1 MSASSNAS
9 SSSVEDASERER
21 QEAEEDFKEMCA
33 RAVIRLCTKHHYDL
47 LLDKGHSQRSA
58 SSINGHLASRCSS
71 LHWTQVRDQVLE
83 MLPEMLQRTLRNE
96 IDLMGENWGT
106 PLLLNDAFIIRR
118 SAPEDLPE
126 PEECAQKAK
135 DLLQC
140 FLSERNVE
148 SDRILEAGYKF
159 SKYTRVK
166 IWMEF
171 LVRSMPADQRN
182 SYLTWLGEQ
191 RLLKRRRRD

>member
-1 MSASSNAS
+1 
-9 SSSVEDASERER
+9 
-21 QEAEEDFKEMCA
+21 
-33 RAVIRLCTKHHYDL
+33 
-47 LLDKGHSQRSA
+47 
-58 SSINGHLASRCSS
+58 
-71 LHWTQVRDQVLE
+71 
-83 MLPEMLQRTLRNE
+83 
-96 IDLMGENWGT
+96 MGENWGT
-106 PLLLNDAFIIRR
+106 PLLLNDAFIVRR

-140 FLSERNVE
+140 FLSQRNVE
-148 SDRILEAGYKF
+148 SDRILEVGYKF